1 MRINA
6 GNTDL
11 TRGLAGAVNS
21 SAKNRTN
28 PFLISSKDSLNI
40 SKVGG
45 QLGLQG
51 NFFIR
56 WDKTITKPGDDP
68 ALRLIDGSISSVGK
82 VLEQMRSLSELA
94 QDERFT
100 DLDRIDL
107 QIEMERLQKR
117 LTTETHRM
125 SLVMAGKSEKEIS
138 GMLEGPESQQ
148 DNDMLLRARERILN
162 GEKWDV
168 AEKFEPIMVLKEVHV
183 ITAEDRL
190 VVQIK
195 DGEPFELSPDL
206 DPKDVAVL
214 KIHDWVGGK
223 FVVTE
228 DKSVPTVS
236 QTLEMGGSIALMDA
250 KSAAKGTERIEKQI
264 EDLLE
269 MREEFAL
276 FYEKNGEEL
285 PQDGQDGSTLGD
297 AQVEELVNSINRD
310 KLERENQIEE
320 SVNNQERGGARE
332 ATGEEMTDETTKKT
346 TVETRLGL
354 MEYRNTSDPRLV
366 RPKNR
371 LGAMFAKV
379 ESLFKDKIAKNV
391 GIHAPQLL
399 KVA

>member
-11 TRGLAGAVNS
+11 SRCLAGAINS
-21 SAKNRTN
+21 SAKNKSN

-68 ALRLIDGSISSVGK
+68 ALRLMDNSISSVGK
-82 VLEQMRSLSELA
+82 VLEQMRSISELA
-94 QDERFT
+94 QDERLT

-107 QIEMERLQKR
+107 QIEMDRLQKK
-117 LTTETHRM
+117 LTVETRRM

-148 DNDMLLRARERILN
+148 GNDVLLRARERILN

-168 AEKFEPIMVLKEVHV
+168 AEKFEPTMVLREVHV
-183 ITAEDRL
+183 ITAEERQ
-190 VVQIK
+190 VIQIQ
-195 DGEPFELSPDL
+195 DGESFELSPDI
-206 DPKDVAVL
+206 DPKDVVVL
-214 KIHDWVGGK
+214 KIHDWTGGK

-236 QTLEMGGSIALMDA
+236 QMLEMDGGISLMDA
-250 KSAAKGTERIEKQI
+250 KSAIKGTERIEKQI

-269 MREEFAL
+269 MREEFAA
-276 FYEKNGEEL
+276 FYKKNEEEL
-285 PQDGQDGSTLGD
+285 PQAGQDGSALND
-297 AQVEELVNSINRD
+297 AEVEELVNSINRD
-310 KLERENQIEE
+310 KLERENQTE
-320 SVNNQERGGARE
+320 GGAM
-332 ATGEEMTDETTKKT
+332 GEENTDETTKKT

-354 MEYRNTSDPRLV
+354 MEYSNALDPRLV

-371 LGAMFAKV
+371 IGAMFAKI

-391 GIHAPQLL
+391 GIHALQLL